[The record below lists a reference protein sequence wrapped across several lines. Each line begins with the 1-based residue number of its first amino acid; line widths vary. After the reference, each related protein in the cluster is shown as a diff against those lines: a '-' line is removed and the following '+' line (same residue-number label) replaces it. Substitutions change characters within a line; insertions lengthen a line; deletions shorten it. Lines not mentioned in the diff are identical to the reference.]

1 MDQLTLAVKI
11 HAFYGVVLVAE
22 ETHEIEVDAHSQRND
37 GACAYQVDPSQRC
50 FAISELKN
58 LK

>member
-37 GACAYQVDPSQRC
+37 GACTY
-50 FAISELKN
+50 
-58 LK
+58 